1 MRPRFDLLDT
11 KFDED
16 ARVKFIY
23 TSPEHHQNIE
33 ISIDGEQTSVEVIL
47 DAFQRFLG
55 ALGVPIPPNVSIEL
69 VEHLKPGDP
78 GYEEGE
84 DEPSEDDEDNKGK
97 GKKKE

>member
-11 KFDED
+11 KFDDD

-69 VEHLKPGDP
+69 VEHVQDESGS
-78 GYEEGE
+78 EENKE
-84 DEPSEDDEDNKGK
+84 DDDEDNKGK
-97 GKKKE
+97 GKKKG

>member
-11 KFDED
+11 KFDDD

-69 VEHLKPGDP
+69 VEHVQ
-78 GYEEGE
+78 
-84 DEPSEDDEDNKGK
+84 DEPGSEENKEDDDEDNKGK
-97 GKKKE
+97 GKKKG